1 MIDQQTKEKILAKL
15 SGDRAVK
22 KQVQRYINWVVFG
35 TISRSNYQDII
46 EEKLKTIIKNAFRVV
61 YPFIDLIDSANVDL
75 IRYDSSDLSRGVF
88 FNPEF
93 RGIGKE
99 CRFAVNLYI
108 PIDFSEIFTEI
119 DYASCLSE
127 AFLVYLKDETLVK
140 NLMKELENLNAEII
154 SKLTELAKL
163 SKKLEGV
170 RNYWDFYVL
179 VGDSLFEYLAY
190 CVKYK
195 LTCPI
200 DSSYFQPDSLS
211 VKDKLKAIN
220 SFFV

>member
-15 SGDRAVK
+15 SGDKTVK
-22 KQVQRYINWVVFG
+22 KQMQRYINWVIFG
-35 TISRSNYQDII
+35 TTSRSTYQNTI

-61 YPFIDLIDSANVDL
+61 YPFIDLIDSANIDL
-75 IRYDSSDLSRGVF
+75 IQYDRSELSNGVF
-88 FNPEF
+88 FSSEF
-93 RGIGKE
+93 RGIGRE
-99 CRFAVNLYI
+99 FMSAVSYCI

-119 DYASCLSE
+119 DGANCLSE

-154 SKLTELAKL
+154 SKLTEHARLSEKL
-163 SKKLEGV
+163 KNV
-170 RNYWDFYVL
+170 HNYWDLYVL

-200 DSSYFQPDSLS
+200 DSSYFQPDALS
-211 VKDKLKAIN
+211 IKDKLKAIN

>member
-1 MIDQQTKEKILAKL
+1 M
-15 SGDRAVK
+15 
-22 KQVQRYINWVVFG
+22 
-35 TISRSNYQDII
+35 
-46 EEKLKTIIKNAFRVV
+46 
-61 YPFIDLIDSANVDL
+61 
-75 IRYDSSDLSRGVF
+75 GVF
-88 FNPEF
+88 FSQEF
-93 RGIGKE
+93 RGIGRE
-99 CRFAVNLYI
+99 CRFALYHYI

-119 DYASCLSE
+119 DKASCLSE

-163 SKKLEGV
+163 SEKLKNV
-170 RNYWDFYVL
+170 HNYWDLYVL

-195 LTCPI
+195 LMCPI
-200 DSSYFQPDSLS
+200 DSSYFQPDALS
-211 VKDKLKAIN
+211 IGDKLKAIN

>member
-15 SGDRAVK
+15 SGDKTVK
-22 KQVQRYINWVVFG
+22 KQMQRYINWVIFG
-35 TISRSNYQDII
+35 TSSRSNYQDTI

-61 YPFIDLIDSANVDL
+61 YPFIDLIDSANIDL
-75 IRYDSSDLSRGVF
+75 IQYDRSELSIGVLF
-88 FNPEF
+88 SPEF

-99 CRFAVNLYI
+99 FKFALCHCI

-119 DYASCLSE
+119 DRANCLSE
-127 AFLVYLKDETLVK
+127 AFLVYLKDENLVK

-154 SKLTELAKL
+154 SKLTEHARLSEKL
-163 SKKLEGV
+163 KNV
-170 RNYWDFYVL
+170 HNYWDFYVL

-200 DSSYFQPDSLS
+200 DSSYFQPDALS

>member
-1 MIDQQTKEKILAKL
+1 
-15 SGDRAVK
+15 
-22 KQVQRYINWVVFG
+22 
-35 TISRSNYQDII
+35 
-46 EEKLKTIIKNAFRVV
+46 
-61 YPFIDLIDSANVDL
+61 
-75 IRYDSSDLSRGVF
+75 
-88 FNPEF
+88 
-93 RGIGKE
+93 
-99 CRFAVNLYI
+99 
-108 PIDFSEIFTEI
+108 
-119 DYASCLSE
+119 
-127 AFLVYLKDETLVK
+127 
-140 NLMKELENLNAEII
+140 MKELENLNAEII

-190 CVKYK
+190 CVEYR

-200 DSSYFQPDSLS
+200 DSSYFQPDALS